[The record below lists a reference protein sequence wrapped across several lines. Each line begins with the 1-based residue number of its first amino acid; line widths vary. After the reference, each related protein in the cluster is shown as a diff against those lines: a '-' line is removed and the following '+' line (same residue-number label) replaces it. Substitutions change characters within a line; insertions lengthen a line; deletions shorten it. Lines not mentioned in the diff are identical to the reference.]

1 MEQRHQVQKIA
12 TKSVYTVYMSALLE
26 YPSVREG
33 RDHLKDVLDA
43 ADAGRPAVI
52 RRDQQKLAAVD
63 AERLVRFLMSVRPAG
78 VQAVAE
84 NGGWSLF
91 IPGLPIAADGDTLEN
106 ATAELIEA
114 LRDYAEAWVE
124 RLSHAPNHSDNWG
137 LVQLIS
143 LATDDQL
150 RQWIGK

>member
-1 MEQRHQVQKIA
+1 
-12 TKSVYTVYMSALLE
+12 MSALLE

-43 ADAGRPAVI
+43 ADAGRPTVI
-52 RRDQQKLAAVD
+52 RRDQRKLAAVD

-78 VQAVAE
+78 VQAVNE

-91 IPGLPIAADGDTLEN
+91 MPGLPIAADGGTLDE
-106 ATAELIEA
+106 AAEELIDA

-124 RLSHAPNHSDNWG
+124 RLCYAPNHTENWG

-143 LATDDQL
+143 LASDDQL
-150 RQWIGK
+150 RQWIGN